1 MKFALIFFLLNF
13 SLFSENQYIQLN
25 DDMEALDLGKRI
37 EYFIDEENKIS
48 LENITDLEIQS
59 LFLKNKSNI
68 PEFGYQENQIW
79 LKLSIM
85 DNSALPENWYLEIQ
99 YPLIDS
105 IEICTKENNIWKIEK
120 TGDEFPFLSRKVF
133 YRNFIFGLSFP
144 AKEVKTYYIKIKT
157 SSAVI
162 IPLRLYKEKYFS
174 KMTAYTEAWHFIYYG
189 VLFVMIFYNGFI
201 SISLRSFSYL
211 QYSLSTL
218 SMLSY
223 QIMFNGHGFQYLWQ
237 NSLWLQKY
245 MGLISIIFFAIFTIE
260 FMIRFLNLRNTV
272 RLLIRT
278 LLLIQNIIILISLFY
293 SLSLTFKIIGLIG
306 IFNITMVIS
315 AGIFSWMNGYRPA
328 RFFVIAWAGYCLGAI
343 LVSLRILGF
352 LETNFITTYAL
363 QIGSMIELVFL
374 SIALGD
380 RYKLIMDENIKVQKE
395 LLEIQ
400 IVHTN
405 TLEKKVKERTATLD
419 KTLNQL
425 NQSLKII
432 QEDLNLAKKIQKNT
446 LLVKPTLLNE
456 LNIMQTYIP
465 MLEVGGDYYDIT
477 KVNDSTYRIFQADAT
492 GHGVQAAMITMA
504 IKGIY
509 DNVKNYDLETAQIME
524 IFNDEYMNKYQSLNS
539 FMTAII
545 VDIDVKRHILKYT
558 SAGHP
563 AAFLIQN
570 NQTHLLKN
578 TGKMIGIVKNI
589 KYTSKEFEFKDT
601 DRLFVFTDGIFEEFN
616 SIEEEFGEERLYSIL
631 KENLHLPLELV
642 IKKALES
649 LDSFLGDVP
658 NQDDITILAIEN
670 KKF

>member
-1 MKFALIFFLLNF
+1 MKIALIFFLVCISIYPESQIIEL
-13 SLFSENQYIQLN
+13 LEGKEGI
-25 DDMEALDLGKRI
+25 DLGKNI
-37 EYFIDEENKIS
+37 EYIIDKENRITQ
-48 LENITDLEIQS
+48 ENITDKEIKK
-59 LFLKNKSNI
+59 LFIKNNSNI
-68 PEFGYQENQIW
+68 AEFGYLEKPIW
-79 LKLSIM
+79 LRLTLK
-85 DNSALPENWYLEIQ
+85 DNNDLPEKWYLEFG
-99 YPLIDS
+99 YPLLDR
-105 IEICTKENNIWKIEK
+105 IELYTKENNTWNIKVN
-120 TGDEFPFLSRKVF
+120 GDDFPFLNREVY
-133 YRNFIFGLSFP
+133 YRNFIFPISLP
-144 AKEVKTYYIKIKT
+144 TNEEKTYYIKINT

-162 IPLRLYKEKYFS
+162 IPIRLYKEKYFS
-174 KMTAYTEAWHFIYYG
+174 KITAYTDAWHFIYYG
-189 VLFVMIFYNGFI
+189 VLLVMIFYNGFI

-211 QYSLSTL
+211 LYSLSTL
-218 SMLSY
+218 SMLAY
-223 QIMFNGHGFQYLWQ
+223 QVMFNGHGFQYLWQ
-237 NSLWLQKY
+237 DSIWLQKY
-245 MGLISIIFFAIFTIE
+245 MGLISIVLFAIFTIE
-260 FMIRFLNLRNTV
+260 FMIRFLNLKNTF

-278 LLLIQNIIILISLFY
+278 LLLIQNIIIFISLFY

-315 AGIFSWMNGYRPA
+315 LGIFSWINGYRPA
-328 RFFVIAWAGYCLGAI
+328 RFFVIAWGGYCIGAI

-374 SIALGD
+374 SIALAD

-419 KTLNQL
+419 NTLSQL

-446 LLVKPTLLNE
+446 LLVKPALLNE
-456 LNIMQTYIP
+456 LNIVQTYIP

-477 KVNDSTYRIFQADAT
+477 KVNDSSYRIFQADAT

-509 DNVKNYDLETAQIME
+509 DNVKNYDLETSQIME
-524 IFNDEYMNKYQSLNS
+524 IFNDDYMNKYQSLNS

-545 VDIDVKRHILKYT
+545 IDIDVKRHILRYT

-563 AAFLIQN
+563 AAFLIQK

-589 KYTSKEFEFKDT
+589 KYTSREFEFNDT

-631 KENLHLPLELV
+631 KENIHLPLEFV
-642 IKKALES
+642 IKKAIQS
-649 LDSFLGDVP
+649 LDNFLGDIP
-658 NQDDITILAIEN
+658 KQDDITILAIEN
-670 KKF
+670 KI

>member
-1 MKFALIFFLLNF
+1 MKFALIFFLLNL
-13 SLFSENQYIQLN
+13 SLSSENQYIQLN

-211 QYSLSTL
+211 LYSLSTL

-237 NSLWLQKY
+237 NSIWLQKY

-278 LLLIQNIIILISLFY
+278 LLLIQNIIIQ
-293 SLSLTFKIIGLIG
+293 
-306 IFNITMVIS
+306 
-315 AGIFSWMNGYRPA
+315 P
-328 RFFVIAWAGYCLGAI
+328 
-343 LVSLRILGF
+343 
-352 LETNFITTYAL
+352 
-363 QIGSMIELVFL
+363 
-374 SIALGD
+374 
-380 RYKLIMDENIKVQKE
+380 
-395 LLEIQ
+395 
-400 IVHTN
+400 
-405 TLEKKVKERTATLD
+405 
-419 KTLNQL
+419 
-425 NQSLKII
+425 
-432 QEDLNLAKKIQKNT
+432 
-446 LLVKPTLLNE
+446 
-456 LNIMQTYIP
+456 
-465 MLEVGGDYYDIT
+465 
-477 KVNDSTYRIFQADAT
+477 
-492 GHGVQAAMITMA
+492 
-504 IKGIY
+504 
-509 DNVKNYDLETAQIME
+509 
-524 IFNDEYMNKYQSLNS
+524 
-539 FMTAII
+539 
-545 VDIDVKRHILKYT
+545 
-558 SAGHP
+558 
-563 AAFLIQN
+563 
-570 NQTHLLKN
+570 
-578 TGKMIGIVKNI
+578 
-589 KYTSKEFEFKDT
+589 
-601 DRLFVFTDGIFEEFN
+601 RL
-616 SIEEEFGEERLYSIL
+616 
-631 KENLHLPLELV
+631 
-642 IKKALES
+642 
-649 LDSFLGDVP
+649 
-658 NQDDITILAIEN
+658 
-670 KKF
+670 

>member
-1 MKFALIFFLLNF
+1 MKIALTFFLVCISIYPESQIIEL
-13 SLFSENQYIQLN
+13 LEGQEGI
-25 DDMEALDLGKRI
+25 DLGKNI
-37 EYFIDEENKIS
+37 EYIIDKENRITQ
-48 LENITDLEIQS
+48 ENITDKEIKK
-59 LFLKNKSNI
+59 LFIKNNSNI
-68 PEFGYQENQIW
+68 AEFGYLEKPIW
-79 LKLSIM
+79 LRLTLK
-85 DNSALPENWYLEIQ
+85 DNNDLPDKWYLEFG
-99 YPLIDS
+99 YPLLDR
-105 IEICTKENNIWKIEK
+105 IELYSKESNTWNIKIN
-120 TGDEFPFLSRKVF
+120 GDDFPFLNREVY
-133 YRNFIFGLSFP
+133 YRNFIFPISLP
-144 AKEVKTYYIKIKT
+144 TNEEKTYYIKINT

-162 IPLRLYKEKYFS
+162 IPIRLYKEKYFS
-174 KMTAYTEAWHFIYYG
+174 KITAYTEAWHFIYYG
-189 VLFVMIFYNGFI
+189 VLLVMIFYNGFI

-211 QYSLSTL
+211 LYSLSTL
-218 SMLSY
+218 SMLAY
-223 QIMFNGHGFQYLWQ
+223 QVMFNGHGFQYLWQ
-237 NSLWLQKY
+237 DSIWLQKY
-245 MGLISIIFFAIFTIE
+245 MGLVSIVLFAIFTIE
-260 FMIRFLNLRNTV
+260 FMIRFLNLKNTF

-278 LLLIQNIIILISLFY
+278 LLLIQNIIIFISLFY

-315 AGIFSWMNGYRPA
+315 LGIFSWINGYRPA
-328 RFFVIAWAGYCLGAI
+328 RFFVIAWGGYCIGAI

-374 SIALGD
+374 SIALAD

-419 KTLNQL
+419 NTLNQL

-446 LLVKPTLLNE
+446 LLVKPALLNE
-456 LNIMQTYIP
+456 LNIVQTYIP

-477 KVNDSTYRIFQADAT
+477 KVNDSSYRIFQADAT

-509 DNVKNYDLETAQIME
+509 DNVKNYDLETSQIME
-524 IFNDEYMNKYQSLNS
+524 IFNDDYMNKYQSLNS

-545 VDIDVKRHILKYT
+545 VDIDVKRHILRYT

-563 AAFLIQN
+563 AAFLIQK

-589 KYTSKEFEFKDT
+589 KYTSREFEFNDT

-631 KENLHLPLELV
+631 KENIHLPLEFV
-642 IKKALES
+642 IKKAIQS
-649 LDSFLGDVP
+649 LDNFLGDIP
-658 NQDDITILAIEN
+658 KQDDITILAIEN
-670 KKF
+670 KI